1 MMSETE
7 IRGVIWSFDEPIHYL
22 TAIPWC
28 TTHDVSTTSDECDS
42 PIAIFDMSPDA
53 APFDEIPCVI
63 STGPPDHHW
72 WKDT

>member
-28 TTHDVSTTSDECDS
+28 TTHNAQRSGDNYCWVSVDY
-42 PIAIFDMSPDA
+42 DA
-53 APFDEIPCVI
+53 FPNVRDADCEF
-63 STGPPDHHW
+63 SQGGPEHKW
-72 WKDT
+72 WKDE